1 MNRIQQVATLFTSD
15 AADES
20 KDEVNEEERLPSD
33 CQLVRSIVDF
43 KQYVED
49 SAYVKLV
56 KQLKENIRL
65 FETPLESMPEFLT
78 FLKVTMKILREKSR
92 DLYSFMIN
100 ELVKSRARYIDLSF
114 QENVALI
121 FAK

>member
-1 MNRIQQVATLFTSD
+1 M
-15 AADES
+15 
-20 KDEVNEEERLPSD
+20 
-33 CQLVRSIVDF
+33 RSIVDF

-121 FAK
+121 FAKQSK